1 MDILYLFSNNFNQD
15 RLDLMASYV
24 FSMLDIATDI
34 STFFNLYIFN
44 SYVYVYLYIYIWRSI
59 LFIFIYIYTHV
70 HINYHTLPLSL
81 ISIYKYINS

>member
-44 SYVYVYLYIYIWRSI
+44 SYVYLYIYIWRSI
-59 LFIFIYIYTHV
+59 LFIYIYIYIHMYIETIIH
-70 HINYHTLPLSL
+70 YH
-81 ISIYKYINS
+81 YH